1 VRALEALTVSVA
13 GSGDV
18 RYYGDP
24 AITKS
29 VHGSGSVRRAGGSA
43 S

>member
-1 VRALEALTVSVA
+1 LRVSSA

-24 AITKS
+24 KVTATS
-29 VHGSGSVRRAGGSA
+29 AGSGQVKRLGPAPR
-43 S
+43 